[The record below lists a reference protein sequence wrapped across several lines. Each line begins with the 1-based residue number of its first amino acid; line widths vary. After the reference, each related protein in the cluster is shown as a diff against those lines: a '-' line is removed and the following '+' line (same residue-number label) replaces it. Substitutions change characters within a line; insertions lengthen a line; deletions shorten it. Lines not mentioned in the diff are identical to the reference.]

1 MKKYLFLTLF
11 IISPISGQADTTA
24 WEQYLRLGIVN
35 VDSTNGGFGYFRL
48 NRTTANTFR
57 DLRFFA
63 YGLENNSFIYLR
75 YKSSDKYLSQPKFY
89 RYTITSFRKNTR
101 ANVNLQYHFN
111 QGFGYFIKDY
121 NNGLIN
127 MELGHAFDTSD
138 YLNATRKTSYLRTG
152 FFWDHDTNYF
162 SSKLEFE
169 HFSQI
174 SEVIENR
181 LSRSIYLLELIF
193 PLKSGVFI
201 NINYEKED
209 YIGENQTDAA
219 SIILAVQW
227 KGNFKI

>member
-1 MKKYLFLTLF
+1 
-11 IISPISGQADTTA
+11 
-24 WEQYLRLGIVN
+24 
-35 VDSTNGGFGYFRL
+35 
-48 NRTTANTFR
+48 
-57 DLRFFA
+57 
-63 YGLENNSFIYLR
+63 
-75 YKSSDKYLSQPKFY
+75 
-89 RYTITSFRKNTR
+89 
-101 ANVNLQYHFN
+101 
-111 QGFGYFIKDY
+111 
-121 NNGLIN
+121 

-152 FFWDHDTNYF
+152 VFWDHDTNYF

-181 LSRSIYLLELIF
+181 LSRNIYLLELIF

-209 YIGENQTDAA
+209 YIGKNQTDAA